1 MVICH
6 KSFGIE
12 RFSEVWGLIERFVL
26 LLFIVCLWVFLFIFQ
41 NYMST
46 FWAIIFLGVFMLSY
60 ILYMQLAL
68 KHQKRKLKKYP
79 EELNYNYKPFV
90 SIMIPAHNEQD
101 VIAKTVEN
109 VLKMTYE
116 KYEVIVIDDRSEDN
130 TAQVLKEL
138 EEKHE
143 NVKALIRPKDAFPG
157 KSAVLNDAMEIAKG
171 EAILVFDADA
181 RMNPDFLTELVPHLE
196 KDNVGAV
203 QARKT

>member
-79 EELNYNYKPFV
+79 EELN
-90 SIMIPAHNEQD
+90 
-101 VIAKTVEN
+101 
-109 VLKMTYE
+109 
-116 KYEVIVIDDRSEDN
+116 
-130 TAQVLKEL
+130 
-138 EEKHE
+138 
-143 NVKALIRPKDAFPG
+143 
-157 KSAVLNDAMEIAKG
+157 
-171 EAILVFDADA
+171 
-181 RMNPDFLTELVPHLE
+181 
-196 KDNVGAV
+196 
-203 QARKT
+203 

>member
-1 MVICH
+1 M
-6 KSFGIE
+6 IE
-12 RFSEVWGLIERFVL
+12 RVVL
-26 LLFIVCLWVFLFIFQ
+26 LLFIVCLWIFLFIFQ

-143 NVKALIRPKDAFPG
+143 NVKSPDSPKRRIPR
-157 KSAVLNDAMEIAKG
+157 EISRFKRRNG
-171 EAILVFDADA
+171 DCK
-181 RMNPDFLTELVPHLE
+181 RRGNPCF
-196 KDNVGAV
+196 
-203 QARKT
+203 RR